1 VARRLAVERRRA
13 NDRHQKLSHVRLR
26 VSDLIVS
33 RREWPW
39 ARDRIKR
46 SLLRPWLVRT
56 WSMDGEGPLE
66 QRRTSGGKPATGGN
80 GRWPWGAPD
89 SQHPTRTPRAENSP
103 RLGLTCRAGGVLR
116 PLRRFLRWSSAA
128 PAVPRRLGNRCKRA
142 SCLVCVS
149 SS

>member
-1 VARRLAVERRRA
+1 MSPILPHRTEDLRRSQGIPAILAETTTAAACRA
-13 NDRHQKLSHVRLR
+13 V
-26 VSDLIVS
+26 VS
-33 RREWPW
+33 
-39 ARDRIKR
+39 
-46 SLLRPWLVRT
+46 T
-56 WSMDGEGPLE
+56 DGEGPLE

-128 PAVPRRLGNRCKRA
+128 PAVPRRGQYKGI
-142 SCLVCVS
+142 LVVLPA
-149 SS
+149 

>member
-1 VARRLAVERRRA
+1 MSLSPRHEGLASEGGTFDFCPAQRWCT
-13 NDRHQKLSHVRLR
+13 LS
-26 VSDLIVS
+26 
-33 RREWPW
+33 
-39 ARDRIKR
+39 
-46 SLLRPWLVRT
+46 T
-56 WSMDGEGPLE
+56 DGEGPLE

-128 PAVPRRLGNRCKRA
+128 PAVPRRFGKGAIWSETN
-142 SCLVCVS
+142 
-149 SS
+149 

>member
-1 VARRLAVERRRA
+1 MATMTNPIEM
-13 NDRHQKLSHVRLR
+13 QG
-26 VSDLIVS
+26 
-33 RREWPW
+33 
-39 ARDRIKR
+39 
-46 SLLRPWLVRT
+46 T
-56 WSMDGEGPLE
+56 DGEGPLE

-128 PAVPRRLGNRCKRA
+128 PAVPRRLGKEYRA
-142 SCLVCVS
+142 SRRSRELELHVRAFRVRPPGDILG
-149 SS
+149 